1 MLILQRKAG
10 QSFVIGD
17 DIEITVQEINGGR
30 VRLSINAPK
39 SVLIVRKELIE
50 AQKANCSAAEEVGSP
65 IQLLELLKS
74 EYTK

>member
-39 SVLIVRKELIE
+39 SVIL
-50 AQKANCSAAEEVGSP
+50 
-65 IQLLELLKS
+65 
-74 EYTK
+74 